1 MYVCLNKQFGYLKY
15 NLMKN
20 ETKIEKEAVVAAKQ
34 CGCGKTKDANG
45 NCDGSHAN

>member
-1 MYVCLNKQFGYLKY
+1 MH
-15 NLMKN
+15 N
-20 ETKIEKEAVVAAKQ
+20 EENTPKENVIAAKQ